1 MQAVDKNYDPSGK
14 KQVWK
19 CESSRFVHS
28 SLTLLPIISLS
39 LSLFLFRSSTTVRD
53 YGEYQKDILENHPSP
68 KYDFLPRK
76 MLKFG
81 TNCDLSD
88 CDK

>member
-1 MQAVDKNYDPSGK
+1 MTLH
-14 KQVWK
+14 
-19 CESSRFVHS
+19 VHV
-28 SLTLLPIISLS
+28 
-39 LSLFLFRSSTTVRD
+39 FLFRSSTTVKE
-53 YGEYQKDILENHPSP
+53 YGEYQKDVLENHPSP

-88 CDK
+88 YEK